1 MVFPWFKIISYRSK
15 FLLAYNIMIFKTIKY
30 AYFRIFF
37 HHNLQDTGSNNPLE
51 SCGIGRYFH
60 TVIQSMERCLL
71 ARLADLHRTDNKK
84 RFEEGVLPLTQGKQ
98 YDIISI
104 IILVVIKLYV
114 RVLTVA
120 IDLRL
125 PQLPV
130 SHPYTYLYHTHIV
143 RYADRLY

>member
-1 MVFPWFKIISYRSK
+1 
-15 FLLAYNIMIFKTIKY
+15 MIFKTIKY

-114 RVLTVA
+114 RVLTIEISASHSSCIWLASLNESHQKVVKKLSKINQNLCRVA
-120 IDLRL
+120 TAGRARST
-125 PQLPV
+125 V
-130 SHPYTYLYHTHIV
+130 IV
-143 RYADRLY
+143 VEQ